1 MKRFLLPTCLLI
13 NAVGFTMHA
22 ESVIT
27 PETETPAD
35 SSVLKNMLLEEV
47 VIVSNPKAKLR
58 TFEMPASVSVF
69 NAQRIE
75 RENMLSIKDFSA
87 VAPNFFIPDYG
98 SKLTTAIY
106 IRGIGTRTNNSV
118 VGMYVDNVPY
128 MDKSIFDFDFLD
140 IERLEILRGPQST
153 LYGRNTMAGLINI
166 YTKSPFDHQYTKA
179 SVSYGNYNS
188 FRAYLSRYG
197 KINDKLAYSMSGQYQ
212 SNDGY
217 FKNIYTGKKADDSK
231 SADGRFQLY
240 WRPNER
246 MKVNLTTNYEYS
258 TQNGYPYGLL
268 NEETGVVESVNYN
281 DPGSYR
287 RNLSATSLFV
297 ENQFDGFTMT
307 NSTGYQFFDDHMAL
321 DQDFTD
327 KSYFTLNQKQRQ
339 HSSSHEI
346 VFKSKKETNFKWLA
360 GAFGFY
366 QHLFTDAPVNFKK
379 QGIDEMINNN
389 IKIPAIPIQMGP
401 TSATMLITD
410 SLINKNMVIDGK
422 FTTPT
427 WGVAGYTQLTYDNLF
442 VKGLSVSA
450 GVRLDYEKAKIDYD
464 SYATAYAKG
473 AINMQ
478 VGPVVRPIT
487 SFIDTLAIQI
497 KGKQKLDNLEVLP
510 RFDIRYSAND
520 KCMAYASIAKGYRA
534 GGFNFQMFSDAIR
547 DQLKSRMIGAFIA
560 QADKQGMGDRL
571 PDNIREMAVLP
582 EFNERAAVVY
592 KPEHSWNYE
601 VGARAEV
608 LSKTLF
614 VDLSAFYID
623 VRNQQVST
631 FSEDGLGRITKN
643 SGKSRSFGAEL
654 GIRYFPLPQLAFTAN
669 YGYTNAKFID
679 NSEYKKINGKLT
691 LIDYKDK
698 YVPFAPEHT
707 LSVAGNYLLTLNRSW
722 IDNMNFNAQYAGGGR
737 IYWTEDNSQYQ
748 NFYGTLSAKVT
759 ARKGIVEV
767 GLWGKN
773 LTNANYKAF
782 YFESLGRKLAQKGM
796 PLTFGGEVTVR
807 F

>member
-1 MKRFLLPTCLLI
+1 MKKFLLPTCLLMST
-13 NAVGFTMHA
+13 VGFTTHA
-22 ESVIT
+22 ESVSGNGM
-27 PETETPAD
+27 EVPAD
-35 SSVLKNMLLEEV
+35 SSVLRNMLLEEV

-87 VAPNFFIPDYG
+87 IAPNFFIPDYG

-128 MDKSIFDFDFLD
+128 LDKSIFDFDFLD

-179 SVSYGNYNS
+179 SLSYGNYNS

-197 KINDKLAYSMSGQYQ
+197 KINEKVAYSMSGQYQ

-217 FKNIYTGKKADDSK
+217 FKNEYTGRRADNAK
-231 SADGRFQLY
+231 SANGRFQLY
-240 WRPNER
+240 WRPTDE
-246 MKVNLTTNYEYS
+246 MKVNFTTNYEYS
-258 TQNGYPYGLL
+258 TQEGYPYGLL
-268 NEETGVVESVNYN
+268 NEETGAVGPVYYN

-287 RNLSATSLFV
+287 RNLSASSLYV
-297 ENQFDGFTMT
+297 ENQFDGFMMT
-307 NSTGYQFFDDHMAL
+307 NSTGYQFFDDHMKL
-321 DQDFTD
+321 DQDFTE

-339 HSSSHEI
+339 HSSSHET
-346 VFKSKKETNFKWLA
+346 VFKSTKETNFKWLA
-360 GAFGFY
+360 GVFGFY
-366 QHLFTDAPVNFKK
+366 QHLNTDAPVNFKK
-379 QGIDEMINNN
+379 QGIDEMINSN
-389 IKIPAIPIQMGP
+389 IQIPTITVSP
-401 TSATMLITD
+401 TMSMHITD
-410 SLINKNMVIDGK
+410 SLINNNMVIDGK
-422 FTTPT
+422 FKTPT
-427 WGVAGYTQLTYDNLF
+427 WGIAGYTQLTYDNLF

-478 VGPVVRPIT
+478 MGPVVRPIT
-487 SFIDTLAIQI
+487 SFIDTLDIRI
-497 KGKQKLDNLEVLP
+497 GGKQKLDNLEVLP
-510 RFDIRYSAND
+510 RFDIRYTPND
-520 KCMAYASIAKGYRA
+520 HCMAYASVAKGYRA

-547 DQLKSRMIGAFIA
+547 DQLKSRMIAAFVA
-560 QADKQGMGDRL
+560 QAEKQGMGDRL
-571 PDNIREMAVLP
+571 PDNIKDMAKLP
-582 EFNERAAVVY
+582 EFDERAAVVY

-601 VGARAEV
+601 IGTRAEV
-608 LSKTLF
+608 LDKTLF
-614 VDLSAFYID
+614 VDLAAFYID

-631 FSEDGLGRITKN
+631 FAEEGLGRITKN

-654 GIRYFPLPQLAFTAN
+654 GVRYFPIPQLAFSAN
-669 YGYTNAKFID
+669 YGYTNAKFVENYQD
-679 NSEYKKINGKLT
+679 TKINGEVVR
-691 LIDYKDK
+691 IDYKDK

-707 LSVAGNYLLTLNRSW
+707 LSVAANYLLLLNRSW

-748 NFYGTLSAKVT
+748 NFYGTLSAKIS

-767 GLWGKN
+767 GIWGKN
-773 LTNANYKAF
+773 LTNADYKAF

-796 PLTFGGEVTVR
+796 PLTFGGEITVR

>member
-1 MKRFLLPTCLLI
+1 MKKFSLPTCLLI
-13 NAVGFTMHA
+13 STVGFTMQA
-22 ESVIT
+22 ESVSGNGM
-27 PETETPAD
+27 EVPAD
-35 SSVLKNMLLEEV
+35 SSVLRNMLLEEV

-87 VAPNFFIPDYG
+87 IAPNFFIPDYG

-128 MDKSIFDFDFLD
+128 LDKSILDFDFLD

-179 SVSYGNYNS
+179 SLSYGNYNS

-197 KINDKLAYSMSGQYQ
+197 KINEKVAYSMSGQYQ

-217 FKNIYTGKKADDSK
+217 FKNEYTGRRADNAK
-231 SADGRFQLY
+231 SANGRFQLY
-240 WRPNER
+240 WRPTDE
-246 MKVNLTTNYEYS
+246 MKVNFTTNYEYS
-258 TQNGYPYGLL
+258 TQEGYPYGLL
-268 NEETGVVESVNYN
+268 NEETGTIGPVYYN

-287 RNLSATSLFV
+287 RNLSASSLYV
-297 ENQFDGFTMT
+297 ENQFDGFMMT
-307 NSTGYQFFDDHMAL
+307 NSTGYQFFDDHMKL
-321 DQDFTD
+321 DQDFTEM
-327 KSYFTLNQKQRQ
+327 SYCTLNQNQRQ
-339 HSSSHEI
+339 HSSSHET
-346 VFKSKKETNFKWLA
+346 VFKSTKETNFKWLA
-360 GAFGFY
+360 GVFGFY
-366 QHLFTDAPVNFKK
+366 QHLNTDAPVNFKK
-379 QGIDEMINNN
+379 QGIDEMINSN
-389 IKIPAIPIQMGP
+389 IQIPTITISP
-401 TSATMLITD
+401 TMSMHITD
-410 SLINKNMVIDGK
+410 SLINNNMVIDGK
-422 FTTPT
+422 FKTPT
-427 WGVAGYTQLTYDNLF
+427 WGIAGYTQLTYDNLF

-478 VGPVVRPIT
+478 MGPVVRPIT
-487 SFIDTLAIQI
+487 SFIDTLDIRI
-497 KGKQKLDNLEVLP
+497 GGKQKLDNLEVLP
-510 RFDIRYSAND
+510 RFDIRYTPND
-520 KCMAYASIAKGYRA
+520 HCMAYASVAKGYRA

-547 DQLKSRMIGAFIA
+547 DQLKSRMIAAFVA
-560 QADKQGMGDRL
+560 QAEKQGMGDRL
-571 PDNIREMAVLP
+571 PDNIKDMAKLP
-582 EFNERAAVVY
+582 EFDERAAIVY

-601 VGARAEV
+601 IGTRAEV
-608 LSKTLF
+608 LDKTLF
-614 VDLSAFYID
+614 VDLAAFYID

-631 FSEDGLGRITKN
+631 FAEEGLGRITKN

-654 GIRYFPLPQLAFTAN
+654 GVRYFPIPQLAFSAN
-669 YGYTNAKFID
+669 YGYTNAKFVENYQD
-679 NSEYKKINGKLT
+679 TKINGEVVR
-691 LIDYKDK
+691 IDYKDK

-707 LSVAGNYLLTLNRSW
+707 LSVAANYLLLLNRSW
-722 IDNMNFNAQYAGGGR
+722 IDNMNFNTQYAGGGR

-748 NFYGTLSAKVT
+748 NFYGTLSAKIS

-767 GLWGKN
+767 GIWGKN
-773 LTNANYKAF
+773 LTNANYKSF

-796 PLTFGGEVTVR
+796 PLTFGGEITVR

>member
-1 MKRFLLPTCLLI
+1 MKKFSLPTCLLMST
-13 NAVGFTMHA
+13 VGFAMQA
-22 ESVIT
+22 ESVSGNGM
-27 PETETPAD
+27 EASAD
-35 SSVLKNMLLEEV
+35 SSVLRNMLLEEV

-87 VAPNFFIPDYG
+87 IAPNFFIPDYG

-128 MDKSIFDFDFLD
+128 LDKSIFDFDFLD

-179 SVSYGNYNS
+179 SLSYGNYNS

-197 KINDKLAYSMSGQYQ
+197 KINEKVAYSMSGQYQ

-217 FKNIYTGKKADDSK
+217 FKNEYTGRRADNAK
-231 SADGRFQLY
+231 SANGRFQLY
-240 WRPNER
+240 WRPTDE
-246 MKVNLTTNYEYS
+246 MKVNFTTNYEYS
-258 TQNGYPYGLL
+258 TQEGYPYGLL
-268 NEETGVVESVNYN
+268 NEETGAVGPVYYN

-287 RNLSATSLFV
+287 RNLSASSLYV
-297 ENQFDGFTMT
+297 ENQFDGFMMT
-307 NSTGYQFFDDHMAL
+307 NSTGYQFFDDHMKL
-321 DQDFTD
+321 DQDFTE

-339 HSSSHEI
+339 HSSSHET
-346 VFKSKKETNFKWLA
+346 VFKSTKETNFKWLA
-360 GAFGFY
+360 GVFGFY
-366 QHLFTDAPVNFKK
+366 QHLNTDAPVNFKK
-379 QGIDEMINNN
+379 QGIDEMINSN
-389 IKIPAIPIQMGP
+389 IQIPTITISP
-401 TSATMLITD
+401 TMSMHITD
-410 SLINKNMVIDGK
+410 SLINNNMVIDGK
-422 FTTPT
+422 FKTPT
-427 WGVAGYTQLTYDNLF
+427 WGIAGYTQLTYDNLF

-478 VGPVVRPIT
+478 MGPVVRPIT
-487 SFIDTLAIQI
+487 SFIDTLDIRI
-497 KGKQKLDNLEVLP
+497 GGKQKLDNLEVLP
-510 RFDIRYSAND
+510 RFDIRYTPND
-520 KCMAYASIAKGYRA
+520 HCMAYASVAKGYRA

-547 DQLKSRMIGAFIA
+547 DQLKSRMIAAFVA
-560 QADKQGMGDRL
+560 QAEKQGMGDRL
-571 PDNIREMAVLP
+571 PDNIKDMAKLP
-582 EFNERAAVVY
+582 EFDERAAIVY

-601 VGARAEV
+601 IGTRAEV
-608 LSKTLF
+608 LDKTLF
-614 VDLSAFYID
+614 VDLAAFYID

-631 FSEDGLGRITKN
+631 FAEEGLGRITKN

-654 GIRYFPLPQLAFTAN
+654 GVRYFPIPQLAFSAN
-669 YGYTNAKFID
+669 YGYTNAKFVENYQD
-679 NSEYKKINGKLT
+679 TKINGEVVR
-691 LIDYKDK
+691 IDYKDK

-707 LSVAGNYLLTLNRSW
+707 LSVAANYLLLLNRSW
-722 IDNMNFNAQYAGGGR
+722 IDNMNFNTQYAGGGR

-748 NFYGTLSAKVT
+748 NFYGTLSAKIS

-767 GLWGKN
+767 GIWGKN
-773 LTNANYKAF
+773 LTNANYKSF

-796 PLTFGGEVTVR
+796 PLTFGGEITVR